1 MFPSERTNDAPLS
14 AALLAL
20 LAVTSGVVVS
30 ATVPQAAAGTT
41 DGADATIFTD
51 GEALLLDQA
60 PDQTIRG
67 KTTLEPGTNLN
78 VNVKGETFLKT
89 NTVRVSDNQTFGARF
104 DMRGLPEQEF
114 EIRVYR
120 NETVLAEA
128 EGRVVCSN
136 DCATE
141 TPSTD
146 ETARPVDS
154 PAVQAVTEVTQNRT
168 ASIKVL
174 FGQAETVSIS
184 IGGPTVNYVVNGT
197 IRDRDGDGSATV
209 LFHTDRAGTDA
220 PTLGVVDNGST
231 RVVEETAET
240 SLDSP
245 LAPASYN
252 VRLYAG
258 PTTDGELEA
267 RGRVVIFTDT
277 ADSPDE
283 GGPSATTTETT
294 GTVSASGDPNGSA
307 ADGSGDRLL
316 GSVGL
321 IAAGGLLAV
330 VGIGVVLGLFRN

>member
-1 MFPSERTNDAPLS
+1 MSPSERPTDVPLS

-20 LAVTSGVVVS
+20 LAVTSGIAVPV
-30 ATVPQAAAGTT
+30 TVPEVAAATA

-51 GEALLLDQA
+51 GEELLLDPA
-60 PDQTIRG
+60 PNQTIRG
-67 KTTLEPGTNLN
+67 KTTLEPGTNLS
-78 VNVKGETFLKT
+78 VNVKGEMFLKT
-89 NTVRVSDNQTFGARF
+89 NTVRVSDNRTFGASY
-104 DMRGLPEQEF
+104 DMSGLPEQEF

-128 EGRVVCSN
+128 DGRVVCSS

-141 TPSTD
+141 TTTTD
-146 ETARPVDS
+146 ETAQSVDS

-174 FGQAETVSIS
+174 FGQAETVSVS
-184 IGGPTVNYVVNGT
+184 VGGPSVNYVVNGT
-197 IRDRDGDGSATV
+197 VRDRDGDGSATI

-245 LAPASYN
+245 LAPASYD

-267 RGRVVIFTDT
+267 RGRVVVFTDASDSGDDAPPT
-277 ADSPDE
+277 AT
-283 GGPSATTTETT
+283 ATAV
-294 GTVSASGDPNGSA
+294 GTVSADGDANGST
-307 ADGSGDRLL
+307 ADDSGDRLL

-321 IAAGGLLAV
+321 LAAGGLLAV